1 MLWNYW
7 RNFKNYTGDIYD
19 DHMVG
24 KVKLNM
30 YVCACIALGGK
41 LAQTHTLTC
50 ATSVACVDLSLLGIP
65 LRILYTRT
73 STHVQDVFAALQSA
87 YANLRLSADPTTS
100 VVVTGDCD
108 VLKSFAAGSPYD
120 TPAKRHFEAI
130 YWNPGYAEQNGYR
143 MGTYFQIIYLL
154 ARYPQAY
161 GGGNLATGWSIVTL
175 LYQAARQLDS
185 WASGTDAYWE
195 SKRALLG
202 MDLFPRVGGG
212 AGVPYSASQDVRRM
226 VGNDFLVSG

>member
-24 KVKLNM
+24 KVKLSM
-30 YVCACIALGGK
+30 CICVRVSRWHMRSQCGLRRS
-41 LAQTHTLTC
+41 LTSRNP
-50 ATSVACVDLSLLGIP
+50 TPDFVHNTP
-65 LRILYTRT
+65 
-73 STHVQDVFAALQSA
+73 THVQDVFAALQSA

-161 GGGNLATGWSIVTL
+161 GGGNLATGWSIITL